1 MKREQLLKKR
11 LTTEQ
16 QWILFNHS
24 ALSRRLPEDHYQEME
39 GLMHVFWHEVKFESH
54 GVDEIT
60 EEMRVLVAAE
70 ACILII
76 LLGYEKYRY
85 LKKVEIH
92 GKYIDSKDG
101 IKAAGTGGRRVV
113 QLVWSSTIEGS
124 QHGTDNYNVIL
135 HEFAHVIDQAPYGR
149 AESIPVG
156 INSVDY
162 EEWKAVLDQEYT
174 KLQEAFQSGEGHTLN
189 EYSISCDSKAEFFTC
204 ATEAF
209 FERSTQL
216 HSYNH
221 EIYRLL
227 SNFYGLDP
235 VSWNHEFC
243 PGCFGAV
250 GKIVEGWSSCSNCG
264 WPGRDKDQP
273 PQFHKVDTPSHGEQ
287 LHSEEPVAELPPIL
301 KQLTSEQRKILTDHS
316 ALYNRL
322 PGDLK
327 IRLEGLMHVFLREV
341 AFEVD
346 GFSEVTEEMR
356 ICVAA
361 EACVLIL
368 SLGYDSYSQ
377 LRGVTISRDALKWDG
392 KDWGGLA
399 GRHEV
404 SLYWD
409 QALNG
414 MRWGSD
420 NRNVILHEFAHV
432 LDQADDAT
440 AQSIPV
446 AVDSLVDRVKWE
458 QVIDQE
464 YPKIKA
470 AYAEGRAHTI
480 RDYSLTDNAEFF
492 SCATESFFERSKEL
506 HQHNPEIYELLQ
518 DYYGLDPVRWK
529 PVDEEAD
536 REAKRQRA
544 LEHQL
549 TLAKTLGSL
558 LVLIIPA
565 IGICFMGLLGHT
577 PWDGI
582 LFCFMPIFLF
592 LFYCWWLLAKPT
604 IARLKADQ
612 AESFD
617 AKTNLR

>member
-1 MKREQLLKKR
+1 MKKR

-92 GKYIDSKDG
+92 GKDIDFMDG
-101 IKAAGTGGRRVV
+101 RKTAGTAGRNIV
-113 QLVWSSTIEGS
+113 QLVWSSTLEGS
-124 QHGTDNYNVIL
+124 QHGTDNCNVIL
-135 HEFAHVIDQAPYGR
+135 HEFAHVIDFSAYGR
-149 AESIPVG
+149 AISAPMNV
-156 INSVDY
+156 NSVDY

-174 KLQEAFQSGEGHTLN
+174 KLQEAYQSGEGHTLR

-209 FERSTQL
+209 FERSAQL
-216 HSYNH
+216 HSSNP

-250 GKIVEGWSSCSNCG
+250 VGIGKAWASCSNCG
-264 WPGRDKDQP
+264 WPERDKDQP
-273 PQFHKVDTPSHGEQ
+273 PQFHKVDTRSHREQ
-287 LHSEEPVAELPPIL
+287 LLSEEPAAELPPIL
-301 KQLTSEQRKILTDHS
+301 KQLTTEQRKILMHHS

-327 IRLEGLMHVFLREV
+327 IRLESLMHVFLREV
-341 AFEVD
+341 TFEVD

-368 SLGYDSYSQ
+368 NRGYDSYSQ
-377 LRGVTISRDALKWDG
+377 LRRVIISKDLLKRDG
-392 KDWGGLA
+392 KEWGGWA
-399 GRHEV
+399 GRHDV
-404 SLYWD
+404 TMCWDTCLYS
-409 QALNG
+409 
-414 MRWGSD
+414 MRWGDD
-420 NRNVILHEFAHV
+420 NYNAILHEFAHV
-432 LDQADDAT
+432 LDQADDAI

-446 AVDSLVDRVKWE
+446 AVDSLVDRV
-458 QVIDQE
+458 
-464 YPKIKA
+464 
-470 AYAEGRAHTI
+470 
-480 RDYSLTDNAEFF
+480 
-492 SCATESFFERSKEL
+492 
-506 HQHNPEIYELLQ
+506 
-518 DYYGLDPVRWK
+518 
-529 PVDEEAD
+529 
-536 REAKRQRA
+536 
-544 LEHQL
+544 
-549 TLAKTLGSL
+549 
-558 LVLIIPA
+558 
-565 IGICFMGLLGHT
+565 
-577 PWDGI
+577 
-582 LFCFMPIFLF
+582 
-592 LFYCWWLLAKPT
+592 
-604 IARLKADQ
+604 
-612 AESFD
+612 
-617 AKTNLR
+617 